1 MRVMRPIFYCLSF
14 IVFSGFTLLDD
25 VARRVEEGN
34 QAFGRAEFDAALEA
48 YRSAQTDRPDSPE
61 LHYNVGDALYKQGA
75 VDEALAAFQKAVE
88 TGDAGLGAN
97 AFYNI
102 GNALYKKQAFDQ
114 AVAAYEESLDLNPG
128 DLDAKINLEMAL
140 EKMQE
145 QEQQKQDDKDKSD
158 ENKQDDKD
166 EDSESDD
173 QKSEEEQEN
182 EEQENQDQ
190 KDNEQKNQD
199 QKDEQQNQDPQDQQ
213 KPKDEQQQEG
223 QQQPGELSPEEAER
237 LLDALKDR
245 EAESQKRRR
254 IKLQGKRYRG
264 NPW

>member
-1 MRVMRPIFYCLSF
+1 MSRPIFYFLSF
-14 IVFSGFTLLDD
+14 LVFSGFSYLDD

-48 YRSAQTDRPDSPE
+48 YRSAQTDRPDSAE

-75 VDEALAAFQKAVE
+75 IDEALAAFQKAVE
-88 TGDAGLGAN
+88 TGNASLGAN

-114 AVAAYEESLDLNPG
+114 AVAAYEKSLELNPG
-128 DLDAKINLEMAL
+128 DMDAKINLEMAL

-145 QEQQKQDDKDKSD
+145 QEQKKQDDKDKSD
-158 ENKQDDKD
+158 ENKENDKD
-166 EDSESDD
+166 QESDSDD
-173 QKSEEEQEN
+173 QKSDEEKEN
-182 EEQENQDQ
+182 EEQNEKQ
-190 KDNEQKNQD
+190 KDQD
-199 QKDEQQNQDPQDQQ
+199 QKDEQQNQNPEDSPNPEDSQDPEKPQDQ
-213 KPKDEQQQEG
+213 

-245 EAESQKRRR
+245 ETESQKRRR

>member
-1 MRVMRPIFYCLSF
+1 MNGRDVLLKVRMSRPIFYFLSF
-14 IVFSGFTLLDD
+14 LVFSGFSYLDD

-48 YRSAQTDRPDSPE
+48 YRSAQTDRPDSAE

-75 VDEALAAFQKAVE
+75 IDEALAAFQKAVE
-88 TGDAGLGAN
+88 TGNASLGAN

-114 AVAAYEESLDLNPG
+114 AVAAYEKSLELNPG
-128 DLDAKINLEMAL
+128 DMDAKINLEMAL

-145 QEQQKQDDKDKSD
+145 QKKQDDKDKSD
-158 ENKQDDKD
+158 ENKENDKD
-166 EDSESDD
+166 QESDSDD
-173 QKSEEEQEN
+173 QKSDEEKEN
-182 EEQENQDQ
+182 EEQNEEQ
-190 KDNEQKNQD
+190 KDQD
-199 QKDEQQNQDPQDQQ
+199 QKDEQQNQNPEDSQDQ
-213 KPKDEQQQEG
+213 QQQEG
-223 QQQPGELSPEEAER
+223 QQLPGELSPEEAER

-245 EAESQKRRR
+245 ETESQKRRR